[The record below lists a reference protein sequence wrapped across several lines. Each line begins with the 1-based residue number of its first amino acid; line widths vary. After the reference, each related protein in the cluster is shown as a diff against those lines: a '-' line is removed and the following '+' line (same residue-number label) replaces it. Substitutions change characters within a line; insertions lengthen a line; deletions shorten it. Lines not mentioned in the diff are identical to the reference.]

1 VRRVRR
7 TENDTQGAVVHK
19 RLSWITLSILS
30 LLTALAQPVWATEVE
45 DEERALERQQETD
58 ADTPNK
64 PPHRADTS
72 EGDADEESGNAE
84 SEPEKP
90 SPLPLLGQTVEPGT
104 FATLHWTPDQSF
116 ASIATPVPVLV
127 AHGDKPGPKLCLT
140 AAIHGDELN
149 GIEMVRRLMYE
160 LEPDQ
165 LAGTVIGVPIVNL
178 DGFRSGTRYLSDRRD
193 LNRYFPGNKNG
204 SAASRVASSL
214 FSNIVSHCD
223 YLVDLHTG
231 SQKRVNLPQLRADLD
246 NQDVV
251 AFAKHFGGMTVL
263 HSPGVSG
270 MLRDAAVKDGIIA
283 VTMEAGGPNRLETQ
297 AVNYGVQ
304 AIETLLENLEMRKA
318 SRFWSAPQPVFFE
331 SEWIRASQGGILL
344 SEVKLNDKVKK
355 GQILG
360 TVTDPI
366 SNTGSAIIAPYN
378 GRVLGM
384 AVNQVVHAGFAA
396 FRIGEEKSTEE
407 VEAQAEKASKEKES
421 KGEKGEKSEEGNEPA
436 PPKAPRPELDVDRA
450 DDLSA
455 VDHQDDDDN
464 EPHP

>member
-1 VRRVRR
+1 MR
-7 TENDTQGAVVHK
+7 TPI
-19 RLSWITLSILS
+19 RYLSV
-30 LLTALAQPVWATEVE
+30 LLALMLAFQPALATEVE
-45 DEERALERQQETD
+45 DEERALERQQEEENP
-58 ADTPNK
+58 APNK
-64 PPHRADTS
+64 ASHVPVQAVDEDSQPTEEPPH
-72 EGDADEESGNAE
+72 
-84 SEPEKP
+84 
-90 SPLPLLGQTVEPGT
+90 PLPLLNRVVDPGT

-116 ASIATPVPVLV
+116 GSIATPVPVLV
-127 AHGDKPGPKLCLT
+127 AHGTKPGPQLCLT

-149 GIEMVRRLMYE
+149 GIEMVRRLMYK
-160 LEPDQ
+160 LEPDE

-178 DGFRSGTRYLSDRRD
+178 DGFRSGSRYLSDRRD

-204 SAASRVASSL
+204 SAASRVAHSL
-214 FSNIVSHCD
+214 YSNIVSHCD

-246 NQDVV
+246 NPDVV

-263 HSPGVSG
+263 HSPGVTG
-270 MLRDAAVKDGIIA
+270 MLRDAAVKDGIVA

-304 AIETLLENLEMRKA
+304 ALETLLENLQMQKA

-331 SEWIRASQGGILL
+331 SEWIRADQGGILL
-344 SEVKLNDKVKK
+344 AEVKLNDKVKK

-384 AVNQVVHAGFAA
+384 AVNQVIHAGFAA

-407 VEAQAEKASKEKES
+407 VEAQAEKASKEKEKQQS
-421 KGEKGEKSEEGNEPA
+421 
-436 PPKAPRPELDVDRA
+436 
-450 DDLSA
+450 
-455 VDHQDDDDN
+455 DDDDSDGDSKQERAADPSPK
-464 EPHP
+464 EPSDEPPAEAD

>member
-1 VRRVRR
+1 VRTPIRY
-7 TENDTQGAVVHK
+7 
-19 RLSWITLSILS
+19 LSV
-30 LLTALAQPVWATEVE
+30 LLALMLAFQPALATEVE
-45 DEERALERQQETD
+45 DEERALERQQEEENP
-58 ADTPNK
+58 APNK
-64 PPHRADTS
+64 ASHVPVQAVDEDSQPTEEPPH
-72 EGDADEESGNAE
+72 
-84 SEPEKP
+84 
-90 SPLPLLGQTVEPGT
+90 PLPLLNRVVDPGT

-116 ASIATPVPVLV
+116 GSIATPVPVLV
-127 AHGDKPGPKLCLT
+127 AHGTKPGPQLCLT

-149 GIEMVRRLMYE
+149 GIEMVRRLMYK
-160 LEPDQ
+160 LEPDE

-178 DGFRSGTRYLSDRRD
+178 DGFRSGSRYLSDRRD

-204 SAASRVASSL
+204 SAASRVAHSL
-214 FSNIVSHCD
+214 YSNIVSHCD

-246 NQDVV
+246 NPDVV

-263 HSPGVSG
+263 HSPGVTG
-270 MLRDAAVKDGIIA
+270 MLRDAAVKDGIVA

-304 AIETLLENLEMRKA
+304 ALETLLENLQMQKA

-331 SEWIRASQGGILL
+331 SEWIRADQGGILL
-344 SEVKLNDKVKK
+344 AEVKLNDKVKK

-384 AVNQVVHAGFAA
+384 AVNQVIHAGFAA

-407 VEAQAEKASKEKES
+407 VEAQAEKASKEKEKQQS
-421 KGEKGEKSEEGNEPA
+421 
-436 PPKAPRPELDVDRA
+436 
-450 DDLSA
+450 
-455 VDHQDDDDN
+455 DDDDSDGDSKQERAADPSPK
-464 EPHP
+464 EPSDEPPAEADSTGE

>member
-1 VRRVRR
+1 MQPSIRYLGVLGV
-7 TENDTQGAVVHK
+7 
-19 RLSWITLSILS
+19 TL
-30 LLTALAQPVWATEVE
+30 LLAASPVLATEVE
-45 DEERALERQQETD
+45 DEERAVERQQETD
-58 ADTPNK
+58 HPAPAKPAHAATQAD
-64 PPHRADTS
+64 
-72 EGDADEESGNAE
+72 DASKA
-84 SEPEKP
+84 SEPEP
-90 SPLPLLGQTVEPGT
+90 QQTSLALLNRTVEPGS

-127 AHGDKPGPKLCLT
+127 AHGKKPGPQLCLT

-178 DGFRSGTRYLSDRRD
+178 DGFRNGSRYLSDRRD
-193 LNRYFPGNKNG
+193 LNRYFPGYAKG
-204 SAASRVASSL
+204 SAASRVAHSL
-214 FSNIVSHCD
+214 YSNIVSHCD

-231 SQKRVNLPQLRADLD
+231 SQKRINLPQLRADLD
-246 NQDVV
+246 NPDVV

-270 MLRDAAVKDGIIA
+270 MLRDAAVKDGVIS
-283 VTMEAGGPNRLETQ
+283 VTMEAGGPNRLEPQ
-297 AVNYGVQ
+297 AVNYGLQ
-304 AIETLLENLEMRKA
+304 ALDTLLENLEMRKA

-331 SEWIRASQGGILL
+331 SEWIRAAQGGILL

-355 GQILG
+355 GEILG

-366 SNTGSAIIAPYN
+366 SNTGSAIIAPYD

-396 FRIGEEKSTEE
+396 FRIGEVKSTEE
-407 VEAQAEKASKEKES
+407 VEAQAEKASKEKNQAHPGAEEES
-421 KGEKGEKSEEGNEPA
+421 G
-436 PPKAPRPELDVDRA
+436 
-450 DDLSA
+450 
-455 VDHQDDDDN
+455 DDN
-464 EPHP
+464 DDQPHSAGRTLNNSGVAVTNDPVDPDDSTEEE

>member
-1 VRRVRR
+1 M
-7 TENDTQGAVVHK
+7 HK
-19 RLSWITLSILS
+19 RLSWITLGALS
-30 LLTALAQPVWATEVE
+30 LLAALAQPAWATEME

-58 ADTPNK
+58 AATPNK
-64 PPHRADTS
+64 PPHRAES
-72 EGDADEESGNAE
+72 SQSAPDADATQAGEA
-84 SEPEKP
+84 PEKP
-90 SPLPLLGQTVEPGT
+90 APLSLLGQTVEPGS

-127 AHGDKPGPKLCLT
+127 AHGEKPGPKLCLT

-160 LEPDQ
+160 LEPNE

-193 LNRYFPGNKNG
+193 LNRYFPGNKDG
-204 SAASRVASSL
+204 SAASRVAHSL
-214 FSNIVSHCD
+214 FGNIVSHCD

-270 MLRDAAVKDGIIA
+270 MLRDAAVKDGIVA

-366 SNTGSAIIAPYN
+366 SNTGSAIIGPYN

-407 VEAQAEKASKEKES
+407 VEAQAEKASKEKE
-421 KGEKGEKSEEGNEPA
+421 EKGEKAEKSEPDGNPVT
-436 PPKAPRPELDVDRA
+436 PKAPRPEPDVDRA
-450 DDLSA
+450 DDISA
-455 VDHQDDDDN
+455 VDHQGDEDD

>member
-1 VRRVRR
+1 
-7 TENDTQGAVVHK
+7 VHK
-19 RLSWITLSILS
+19 TWSSFAITAIFVLFS
-30 LLTALAQPVWATEVE
+30 LAATPGWANEVE
-45 DEERALERQQETD
+45 DEERAVERQQESDGQASADDED
-58 ADTPNK
+58 ANK
-64 PPHRADTS
+64 ADNTAA
-72 EGDADEESGNAE
+72 ADPAQ
-84 SEPEKP
+84 PEADP
-90 SPLPLLGQTVEPGT
+90 APLPLSLLGRLVEPGS

-127 AHGDKPGPKLCLT
+127 AHGDKAGPRLCLT

-178 DGFRSGTRYLSDRRD
+178 DGFRSGSRYLSDRRD

-204 SAASRVASSL
+204 SAASRVAHSL
-214 FSNIVSHCD
+214 FSNIVRHCD

-246 NQDVV
+246 NPDVV

-263 HSPGVSG
+263 HSPGVTG
-270 MLRDAAVKDGIIA
+270 MLRDAAVKKDIVA
-283 VTMEAGGPNRLETQ
+283 VTMEAGGPNRLETE
-297 AVNYGVQ
+297 AVSNGVQ
-304 AIETLLENLEMRKA
+304 AIDTLLENLGMRKA
-318 SRFWSAPQPVFFE
+318 SRFWSAPQPVFYE
-331 SEWIRASQGGILL
+331 SEWIRATQGGILL
-344 SEVKLNDKVKK
+344 AEVELNQNVKQ
-355 GQILG
+355 GQVMG

-396 FRIGEEKSTEE
+396 FRIGEEKTTEE
-407 VEAQAEKASKEKES
+407 VEAKAEKATQEKE
-421 KGEKGEKSEEGNEPA
+421 EKRQQQDDTPAHEPPA
-436 PPKAPRPELDVDRA
+436 PEPDRA
-450 DDLSA
+450 DDLSQA
-455 VDHQDDDDN
+455 DDEEN
-464 EPHP
+464 HSEE

>member
-1 VRRVRR
+1 MR
-7 TENDTQGAVVHK
+7 TPI
-19 RLSWITLSILS
+19 RYLSVLLALILAFQP
-30 LLTALAQPVWATEVE
+30 ALATEVE
-45 DEERALERQQETD
+45 DEERALERQQEEENP
-58 ADTPNK
+58 APNK
-64 PPHRADTS
+64 ASHVPVQAVDEDSQPTEEPPH
-72 EGDADEESGNAE
+72 
-84 SEPEKP
+84 
-90 SPLPLLGQTVEPGT
+90 PLPLLNRVVDPGT

-116 ASIATPVPVLV
+116 GSIATPVPVLV
-127 AHGDKPGPKLCLT
+127 AHGTKPGPQLCLT

-149 GIEMVRRLMYE
+149 GIEMVRRLMYK
-160 LEPDQ
+160 LEPDE

-178 DGFRSGTRYLSDRRD
+178 DGFRSGSRYLSDRRD

-204 SAASRVASSL
+204 SAASRVAHSL
-214 FSNIVSHCD
+214 YSNIVSHCD

-246 NQDVV
+246 NPDVV

-263 HSPGVSG
+263 HSPGVTG
-270 MLRDAAVKDGIIA
+270 MLRDAAVKDGIVA

-304 AIETLLENLEMRKA
+304 ALETLLENLQMQKA

-331 SEWIRASQGGILL
+331 SEWIRADQGGILL
-344 SEVKLNDKVKK
+344 AEVKLNDKVKK

-384 AVNQVVHAGFAA
+384 AVNQVIHAGFAA

-407 VEAQAEKASKEKES
+407 VEAQAEKASKEKEKQQS
-421 KGEKGEKSEEGNEPA
+421 
-436 PPKAPRPELDVDRA
+436 
-450 DDLSA
+450 
-455 VDHQDDDDN
+455 DDDDSDGDSKQERAADPSPK
-464 EPHP
+464 EPSDEPPAEADSTGE

>member
-1 VRRVRR
+1 M
-7 TENDTQGAVVHK
+7 HK
-19 RLSWITLSILS
+19 RLSWITLGILS
-30 LLTALAQPVWATEVE
+30 LLTALAQPVWATEME

-64 PPHRADTS
+64 PPHRADS
-72 EGDADEESGNAE
+72 NQSDADEASGNAE
-84 SEPEKP
+84 AEPEKP

-193 LNRYFPGNKNG
+193 LNRYFPGNKDG
-204 SAASRVASSL
+204 SAASRVAHSL
-214 FSNIVSHCD
+214 FGNIVSHCD

-270 MLRDAAVKDGIIA
+270 MLRDAAVKDGIVA

-355 GQILG
+355 I
-360 TVTDPI
+360 
-366 SNTGSAIIAPYN
+366 
-378 GRVLGM
+378 GRAHV
-384 AVNQVVHAGFAA
+384 
-396 FRIGEEKSTEE
+396 
-407 VEAQAEKASKEKES
+407 
-421 KGEKGEKSEEGNEPA
+421 
-436 PPKAPRPELDVDRA
+436 
-450 DDLSA
+450 
-455 VDHQDDDDN
+455 
-464 EPHP
+464 

>member
-1 VRRVRR
+1 MR
-7 TENDTQGAVVHK
+7 TPI
-19 RLSWITLSILS
+19 RYLSV
-30 LLTALAQPVWATEVE
+30 LLALMLAFQPALATEVE
-45 DEERALERQQETD
+45 DEERALERQQEEENP
-58 ADTPNK
+58 APNK
-64 PPHRADTS
+64 ASHVPVQAVAEDSQPTEEPPQ
-72 EGDADEESGNAE
+72 
-84 SEPEKP
+84 
-90 SPLPLLGQTVEPGT
+90 PLPLLNRVVDPGT

-116 ASIATPVPVLV
+116 GSIATPVPVLV
-127 AHGDKPGPKLCLT
+127 AHGTKPGPQLCLT

-149 GIEMVRRLMYE
+149 GIEMVRRLMYK
-160 LEPDQ
+160 LEPDE

-178 DGFRSGTRYLSDRRD
+178 DGFRSGSRYLSDRRD

-204 SAASRVASSL
+204 SAASRVAHSL
-214 FSNIVSHCD
+214 YSNIVSHCD

-246 NQDVV
+246 KPEVV
-251 AFAKHFGGMTVL
+251 EFAKHFGGMTVL
-263 HSPGVSG
+263 HSPGVTG
-270 MLRDAAVKDGIIA
+270 MLRDAAVKDGIVA

-304 AIETLLENLEMRKA
+304 ALETLLENLQMQKA

-331 SEWIRASQGGILL
+331 SEWIRADQGGILL
-344 SEVKLNDKVKK
+344 AEVKLNDKVKK

-384 AVNQVVHAGFAA
+384 AVNQVIHAGFAA

-407 VEAQAEKASKEKES
+407 VEAQAEKASKEKEKAQQPS
-421 KGEKGEKSEEGNEPA
+421 GDTGNAQDRPANEGETAKANAETPEPA
-436 PPKAPRPELDVDRA
+436 PKGKKESDPSE
-450 DDLSA
+450 
-455 VDHQDDDDN
+455 
-464 EPHP
+464 

>member
-1 VRRVRR
+1 MYK
-7 TENDTQGAVVHK
+7 TWSSFA
-19 RLSWITLSILS
+19 ITAIFVLFG
-30 LLTALAQPVWATEVE
+30 LAATPGWANEVE
-45 DEERALERQQETD
+45 DEERAVERQQESDGQATAGDGNTD
-58 ADTPNK
+58 TDKADSAAVDDLAQPA
-64 PPHRADTS
+64 ADP
-72 EGDADEESGNAE
+72 A
-84 SEPEKP
+84 
-90 SPLPLLGQTVEPGT
+90 PLPLSLLGRQVETGS

-178 DGFRSGTRYLSDRRD
+178 DGFRSGSRYLSDRRD

-204 SAASRVASSL
+204 SAASRVAHSL
-214 FSNIVSHCD
+214 FSNIVRHCD

-246 NQDVV
+246 NPDVV

-263 HSPGVSG
+263 HSPGVTG
-270 MLRDAAVKDGIIA
+270 MLRDAAVKKNIVA
-283 VTMEAGGPNRLETQ
+283 VTMEAGGPNRLETE
-297 AVNYGVQ
+297 AVSNGVQ
-304 AIETLLENLEMRKA
+304 AIDTLLENLGMRKA
-318 SRFWSAPQPVFFE
+318 SRFWSAPQPVFYE
-331 SEWIRASQGGILL
+331 SEWIRATQGGILL
-344 SEVKLNDKVKK
+344 AEVELNQNVRK
-355 GQILG
+355 GQVLG

-396 FRIGEEKSTEE
+396 FRIGEEKTTEE
-407 VEAQAEKASKEKES
+407 VEAKAEKPPWKKR
-421 KGEKGEKSEEGNEPA
+421 KSGSNRVM
-436 PPKAPRPELDVDRA
+436 PRPTNLRHR
-450 DDLSA
+450 SRIG
-455 VDHQDDDDN
+455 
-464 EPHP
+464 PMI

>member
-1 VRRVRR
+1 MR
-7 TENDTQGAVVHK
+7 TPI
-19 RLSWITLSILS
+19 RYLSV
-30 LLTALAQPVWATEVE
+30 LLALMLAFQPALATEVE
-45 DEERALERQQETD
+45 DEERALERQQEEENP
-58 ADTPNK
+58 APNK
-64 PPHRADTS
+64 ASHVPVQAVDEDSQPTEEPPH
-72 EGDADEESGNAE
+72 
-84 SEPEKP
+84 
-90 SPLPLLGQTVEPGT
+90 PLPLLNRVVDPGT

-116 ASIATPVPVLV
+116 GSIATPVPVLV
-127 AHGDKPGPKLCLT
+127 AHGTKPGPQLCLT

-149 GIEMVRRLMYE
+149 GIEMVRRLMYK
-160 LEPDQ
+160 LEPDE

-178 DGFRSGTRYLSDRRD
+178 DGFRSGSRYLSDRRD

-204 SAASRVASSL
+204 SAASRVAHSL
-214 FSNIVSHCD
+214 YSNIVSHCD

-246 NQDVV
+246 NPDVV

-263 HSPGVSG
+263 HSPGVTG
-270 MLRDAAVKDGIIA
+270 MLRDAAVKDGIVA

-304 AIETLLENLEMRKA
+304 ALEPLLENLQMQKA

-331 SEWIRASQGGILL
+331 SEWIRADQGGILL
-344 SEVKLNDKVKK
+344 AEVKLNDKVKK

-384 AVNQVVHAGFAA
+384 AVNQVIHAGFAA

-407 VEAQAEKASKEKES
+407 VEAQAEKASKEKEKAQQPS
-421 KGEKGEKSEEGNEPA
+421 GDTGNAQDRPANEGETAKANAETPEPA
-436 PPKAPRPELDVDRA
+436 PKGKKESDPSE
-450 DDLSA
+450 
-455 VDHQDDDDN
+455 
-464 EPHP
+464 

>member
-1 VRRVRR
+1 MR
-7 TENDTQGAVVHK
+7 TPI
-19 RLSWITLSILS
+19 RYLSV
-30 LLTALAQPVWATEVE
+30 LLALMLAFQPALATEVE
-45 DEERALERQQETD
+45 DEERALERQQEEENP
-58 ADTPNK
+58 APNK
-64 PPHRADTS
+64 ASHVPVQAVDEDSQPTEEPPH
-72 EGDADEESGNAE
+72 
-84 SEPEKP
+84 
-90 SPLPLLGQTVEPGT
+90 PLPLLNRVVDPGT

-116 ASIATPVPVLV
+116 GSIATPVPVLV
-127 AHGDKPGPKLCLT
+127 AHGTKPGPQLCLT

-149 GIEMVRRLMYE
+149 GIEMVRRLMYK
-160 LEPDQ
+160 LEPDE

-178 DGFRSGTRYLSDRRD
+178 DGFRSGSRYLSDRRD

-204 SAASRVASSL
+204 SAASRVAHSL
-214 FSNIVSHCD
+214 YSNIVSHCD

-246 NQDVV
+246 NPDVV

-263 HSPGVSG
+263 HSPGVTG
-270 MLRDAAVKDGIIA
+270 MLRDAAVKDGIVA

-304 AIETLLENLEMRKA
+304 ALETLLENLQMQKA

-331 SEWIRASQGGILL
+331 SEWIRADQGGILL
-344 SEVKLNDKVKK
+344 AEVKLNDKVKK

-384 AVNQVVHAGFAA
+384 AVNQVIHAGFAA

-407 VEAQAEKASKEKES
+407 VEAQAEKASKEKEKQQS
-421 KGEKGEKSEEGNEPA
+421 
-436 PPKAPRPELDVDRA
+436 
-450 DDLSA
+450 
-455 VDHQDDDDN
+455 DDDDSDGDSKQERAADPSPK
-464 EPHP
+464 EPSDEPPAEADSTGE